1 MNNIKKNG
9 CNSKG
14 GFERVENCIKISFI
28 IALIIMLIAGTMI
41 DSESEIPR
49 IITACATTWMFGSI
63 VYYLSIIAVINDRI
77 DDIVD
82 EYLDE
87 EEHWADD
94 IKE

>member
-1 MNNIKKNG
+1 MNNIKKNE

-14 GFERVENCIKISFI
+14 GFKKVENCIKISFI

-49 IITACATTWMFGSI
+49 IITACAITWMFGSI
-63 VYYLSIIAVINDRI
+63 VYHLSIITIINDRI

-82 EYLDE
+82 EYIDE

>member
-1 MNNIKKNG
+1 MNNIKKNE

-14 GFERVENCIKISFI
+14 GFKKVENYIKISFI

-49 IITACATTWMFGSI
+49 IITACAITWMFGSI
-63 VYYLSIIAVINDRI
+63 VYHLSIITIINDRI